1 MAEAMSD
8 AVKRFSDFAQEEG
21 PLDGGKVRLDSVL
34 NVEIC
39 ITGHRIQESKYNGK
53 NRSGKCLT
61 VQFEQGGERRVF
73 FTGSDVLIQQFERY
87 GDEIPFLATVKKVNK
102 HYTLS

>member
-1 MAEAMSD
+1 MSD
-8 AVKRFSDFAQEEG
+8 TVKRFSDFAQEDG
-21 PLDGGKVRLDSVL
+21 PLEGGKVRLDSIL
-34 NVEIC
+34 NVEIQ
-39 ITGHRIQESKYNGK
+39 ITGYRIQESKYNGK
-53 NRSGKCLT
+53 NKTGKCLT
-61 VQFEQGGERRVF
+61 VQFEQDGEQRVF